1 MINPSYAKYFGQ
13 LAYKL
18 ILLESRRIQI
28 IFLIVYLVLLYNLAL
43 SSAILMTGTKK
54 ENKLELKDI
63 DVNVLV
69 TDQGLDPV
77 ITCDESS

>member
-1 MINPSYAKYFGQ
+1 MINPSYAKYFGK
-13 LAYKL
+13 LAYNL
-18 ILLESRRIQI
+18 ILLESRRIGI

-54 ENKLELKDI
+54 EKKLELKDI
-63 DVNVLV
+63 NVNVLV
-69 TDQGLDPV
+69 TDQGLDRV